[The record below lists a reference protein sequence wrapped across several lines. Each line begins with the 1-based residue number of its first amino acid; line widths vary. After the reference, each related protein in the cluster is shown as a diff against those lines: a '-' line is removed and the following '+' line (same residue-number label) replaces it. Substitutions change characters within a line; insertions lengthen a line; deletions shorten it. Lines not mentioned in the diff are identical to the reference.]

1 MLRASFSTVARHAAQ
16 PRIQLSTAAAKAAPT
31 IKVEVNNAGP
41 SAAELKEERKKQWR
55 AHGLRTRTA
64 GGSLYS
70 KGDEEAAQRKR
81 VANLSSEERHALVE
95 TNAAARRKRVANLS
109 SEEWQALREIT
120 EFANRRCDINRRVSK
135 YLVNEARRARFIAA
149 ARLFDIEN
157 VMTGF
162 R

>member
-1 MLRASFSTVARHAAQ
+1 MGSRWPTPRSKKHFKALRR
-16 PRIQLSTAAAKAAPT
+16 AAKVDVLDKEAELP
-31 IKVEVNNAGP
+31 IWK
-41 SAAELKEERKKQWR
+41 ELKEELKKEWR
-55 AHGLRTRTA
+55 AHVLRTRTA
-64 GGSLYS
+64 GVSLYS
-70 KGDEEAAQRKR
+70 KGDKEAAQRKR

>member
-1 MLRASFSTVARHAAQ
+1 MACPRAQ
-16 PRIQLSTAAAKAAPT
+16 
-31 IKVEVNNAGP
+31 NADC
-41 SAAELKEERKKQWR
+41 R
-55 AHGLRTRTA
+55 
-64 GGSLYS
+64 GSLYS

-81 VANLSSEERHALVE
+81 MANLSSEERQALVE
-95 TNAAARRKRVANLS
+95 TNAAARRKRVDNLS

-120 EFANRRCDINRRVSK
+120 EFVNRRCDINRRVSK
-135 YLVNEARRARFIAA
+135 YLVDEARRARFIAA